1 MACNIIKS
9 SDGTNTIVDAS
20 GNPSALYDDLLQLLS
35 NYPYTTSELIPTD
48 DVNNLA
54 LQYYELSNTPEFR
67 NKYNL
72 TSKLDVEVSIDD
84 IINHINTE
92 YSFNETQEVKEGI
105 YPYDRIIWGH
115 PAIGKTTAKKE
126 RDFLDFDTD
135 FKPLVAKIL
144 GLPESQQN
152 SIGLNEWRKTG
163 SEEDFNKA
171 MREVWEIAKSD
182 AFIQNKRLLV
192 SDMIFLR
199 ENQSDFDKVIN
210 IPTSTFI
217 NRAIQRGDSVENLQ
231 NWKNNIDKVLTT
243 IDSNKIITTD
253 KYLSDLFITQEQGI
267 KEGVEDLFES
277 NPKLSSIGTQEQYS
291 QYLDTIFPNS
301 KVKDI
306 VYHGSSIK
314 KLEEIDKRFYVTY
327 YTNNIEYVKSFNLKN
342 KYISAAI
349 VNINNP
355 LYTNKPIADALP
367 EDSTYTSPR
376 YTEDIYDS
384 VIGKDAGYAKCYK

>member
-1 MACNIIKS
+1 M
-9 SDGTNTIVDAS
+9 
-20 GNPSALYDDLLQLLS
+20 QLLS
-35 NYPYTTSELIPTD
+35 EYPYTTSELIPTD
-48 DVNNLA
+48 DINNLA

-384 VIGKDAGYAKCYK
+384 VIVKSNV